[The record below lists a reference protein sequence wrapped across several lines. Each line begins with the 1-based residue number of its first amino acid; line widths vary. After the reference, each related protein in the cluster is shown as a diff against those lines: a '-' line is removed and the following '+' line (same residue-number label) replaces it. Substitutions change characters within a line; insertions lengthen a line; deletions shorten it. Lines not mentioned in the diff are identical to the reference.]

1 MIKDRSYF
9 RDYLCKFL
17 VDEGDPRK
25 DDDAFIDA
33 RAELAAATMEETR
46 LKEGLTVNQAE
57 ERAIAVLI
65 EGL

>member
-9 RDYLCKFL
+9 RDYLCKYL
-17 VDEGDPRK
+17 TDENDPRK
-25 DDDAFIDA
+25 DDDVFIDA

-46 LKEGLTVNQAE
+46 LRENLTVNQAE
-57 ERAIAVLI
+57 ERATAVLM

>member
-9 RDYLCKFL
+9 RDYLCKYL
-17 VDEGDPRK
+17 TEENDPRK

-33 RAELAAATMEETR
+33 RAEMAAATMEKTR
-46 LKEGLTVNQAE
+46 LRENLTVNQAE
-57 ERAIAVLI
+57 ERAKAVLM